1 MSFQQLNKDVL
12 AQVGE
17 EFAVEWTKEEP
28 TKAQMIKDLDE
39 EGVTWAMYK
48 AAFPDPEDEPEVEP
62 VADEEDAA
70 DELDPNEPA
79 TKKFSRKPQQVLVKM
94 TRQNGTYQIRGYN
107 FTKTHPFLPVSAED
121 ADFLVEVIGG
131 FKIAGPREIEEFY
144 S

>member
-12 AQVGE
+12 RLVGE
-17 EFAVEWTKEEP
+17 EFAVEWTKEDP

-39 EGVTWAMYK
+39 EGVSWAMYK
-48 AAFPDPEDEPEVEP
+48 AAFPDPEDEPEVEETP
-62 VADEEDAA
+62 EEDDEDEDEAPAA
-70 DELDPNEPA
+70 S
-79 TKKFSRKPQQVLVKM
+79 KKFSRTPKQVLVKM

-121 ADFLVEVIGG
+121 ADFLVEQIGG
-131 FKIAGPREIEEFY
+131 FKIAGPREVEEYY

>member
-12 AQVGE
+12 SQVGE
-17 EFAVEWTKEEP
+17 EFAVDWTKEDP
-28 TKAQMIKDLDE
+28 TKAQMIKDLEE

-48 AAFPDPEDEPEVEP
+48 AAFPDPEDEPEV
-62 VADEEDAA
+62 VADEDDSD
-70 DELDPNEPA
+70 DELDPDEPA
-79 TKKFSRKPQQVLVKM
+79 ASKKFSRAPKQVLVKM
-94 TRQNGTYQIRGYN
+94 TRQNGTYQVRGYN

-121 ADFLVEVIGG
+121 ADFLVEVVGG